1 MFIYTHYL
9 SSFLTGNTYR
19 LIHGLFHIALVISTI
34 PWYRPRRLMTRAI
47 WKRSCINLFITYFA
61 KADNMLLPFTRG
73 KITCYFHRKMLLPW
87 RQITR
92 HKLCFYYTCTFGVIS
107 IKYVNFVHHNCLL
120 FIYGNNVMCSSRK
133 FFMIPHSGLNSGMCR
148 F

>member
-19 LIHGLFHIALVISTI
+19 LIHGLFHIALVISTR
-34 PWYRPRRLMTRAI
+34 PWYRPRGLMTRAI

-61 KADNMLLPFTRG
+61 RADNMLLPFTRG
-73 KITCYFHRKMLLPW
+73 QITCYCPRNMLLPR

-92 HKLCFYYTCTFGVIS
+92 RKSRVCFYYTCKFGVIS
-107 IKYVNFVHHNCLL
+107 IKYVINIDYDMVFSISALV
-120 FIYGNNVMCSSRK
+120 SSRDSHISLVYVS
-133 FFMIPHSGLNSGMCR
+133 FDR